1 MICVF
6 MLFATSVKAEVVEL
20 IGDTSFYVTVE
31 KGLESD
37 LNYGYF
43 GSSTPVLDGFMSV
56 NHSATWQL
64 FTNEGDLQEFS
75 SQTLGVSKVFGDSGF
90 SGYVSNTLTNTF
102 ARTETWVGVTYA
114 W

>member
-1 MICVF
+1 

>member
-1 MICVF
+1 
-6 MLFATSVKAEVVEL
+6 MLFATSVKAEV

-43 GSSTPVLDGFMSV
+43 GSSTPVLDGFVSV

-102 ARTETWVGVTYA
+102 ARTETWLGVTYA

>member
-1 MICVF
+1 
-6 MLFATSVKAEVVEL
+6 MLFATSVKAEV

-43 GSSTPVLDGFMSV
+43 GSSTPVLDGFVSV

>member
-1 MICVF
+1 
-6 MLFATSVKAEVVEL
+6 MLFTTSVKAEVVNL
-20 IGDTSFYVTVE
+20 VGDTSFYVTVE

-43 GSSTPVLDGFMSV
+43 GSSTPVLDGFVSV